1 MFCIQD
7 EHLFLLQ
14 FLINKT
20 LTQVKLLCKIHGK
33 YQVNDIGFVDSVATI
48 QWQNNYSTENT
59 RRNTKMEPKYRYFKC
74 SLDVDPIKT
83 LDEDWRQKREERDA
97 KLVPILDGI
106 PFYEFWSGD
115 EDNIWGIAC
124 HKDNP
129 EFLKIAE
136 DSKTYGVANVK
147 NDMKVI
153 VGNNRS
159 KAGRAFNETI
169 GGIRNILQEYP
180 SYNRFMLR
188 KLGLNCSVDRNQ
200 IQFVSVCGVA
210 ENYFLVAIPVKSE
223 GFGGKEFPSIPDYL
237 TEIKQ
242 SEYLAIQGE

>member
-1 MFCIQD
+1 M
-7 EHLFLLQ
+7 
-14 FLINKT
+14 
-20 LTQVKLLCKIHGK
+20 TQVKLLCKIYGK
-33 YQVNDIGFVDSVATI
+33 YQVNVIGFVDCVPMI
-48 QWQNNYSTENT
+48 QWHNNYPTENT
-59 RRNTKMEPKYRYFKC
+59 RRKMNMEPKYRYFKC

-83 LDEDWRQKREERDA
+83 LDETWRQKREERDA
-97 KLVPILDGI
+97 KLVPIFDSI

-124 HKDNP
+124 HKNNP

-136 DSKTYGVANVK
+136 DKKTYSISTVK
-147 NDMKVI
+147 NDMRVI

-169 GGIRNILQEYP
+169 GSIRNILHEYP
-180 SYNRFMLR
+180 SYNKFMLR

-223 GFGGKEFPSIPDYL
+223 DFGGKEFPSIPDYL

-242 SEYLAIQGE
+242 SEYLALQGE

>member
-1 MFCIQD
+1 M
-7 EHLFLLQ
+7 
-14 FLINKT
+14 
-20 LTQVKLLCKIHGK
+20 
-33 YQVNDIGFVDSVATI
+33 I

-59 RRNTKMEPKYRYFKC
+59 RRKIKMEPKYRYFKC
-74 SLDVDPIKT
+74 SLEVDPIKT

-97 KLVPILDGI
+97 KLVPIFDGI

-124 HKDNP
+124 SKNNP

-136 DSKTYGVANVK
+136 DKKTYSISTVK

-159 KAGRAFNETI
+159 KAGRAFNDTI
-169 GGIRNILQEYP
+169 GNIRDILQKYP
-180 SYNRFMLR
+180 SYNKFMLR

-242 SEYLAIQGE
+242 SEYLALQGE

>member
-1 MFCIQD
+1 MFCIQKKY
-7 EHLFLLQ
+7 LLLQ

-20 LTQVKLLCKIHGK
+20 LTQVKLLCKIYGK
-33 YQVNDIGFVDSVATI
+33 YQVNVIGFVDCVPMI
-48 QWQNNYSTENT
+48 QWQNNYSISIT
-59 RRNTKMEPKYRYFKC
+59 RRKTNMEPKYRYFKC

-83 LDEDWRQKREERDA
+83 LDETWRQKREERDA
-97 KLVPILDGI
+97 KLVPIFDAI
-106 PFYEFWSGD
+106 PFYEFWSGN

-124 HKDNP
+124 HKNNP

-136 DSKTYGVANVK
+136 DKKTYSISTVK

-169 GGIRNILQEYP
+169 ASIRNILHEYP

-200 IQFVSVCGVA
+200 VQFVSVCGVA
-210 ENYFLVAIPVKSE
+210 EDHFLVAIPVKSE

-242 SEYLAIQGE
+242 SEYLALQGE